1 MGILSLVLRPITRPQ
16 PEVGLITPAV
26 GAKPFLSVF
35 SNTRLGDL
43 TYKLKGANMEEDEI
57 PADKLVKTYI
67 KIRDAKSEL
76 VKQHEAELAKLE
88 EQMDVLS
95 KKMLDIC
102 KDNGADSIKTNAGTI
117 MRSVSTRYM
126 TNDWDSLYKFIKEHD
141 AIGLLAKFIHQ
152 GNMKQ
157 FIEENP
163 DVFPPGMLV
172 DSQYKIVVR
181 RSK

>member
-1 MGILSLVLRPITRPQ
+1 MGILSLVLRLITRPQ

-35 SNTRLGDL
+35 SNTRLGDP

>member
-35 SNTRLGDL
+35 SNTRLSDP

-57 PADKLVKTYI
+57 PADKLVKAYI
-67 KIRDAKSEL
+67 RIRDAKSEL

>member
-1 MGILSLVLRPITRPQ
+1 
-16 PEVGLITPAV
+16 
-26 GAKPFLSVF
+26 
-35 SNTRLGDL
+35 
-43 TYKLKGANMEEDEI
+43 MEEDEI
-57 PADKLVKTYI
+57 PAEKLAKIYI

-76 VKQHEAELAKLE
+76 VKKHDAEVAELEA
-88 EQMDVLS
+88 QMDILS

-102 KDNGADSIKTNAGTI
+102 KENGADSIKTSAGTI

-126 TNDWDSLYKFIKEHD
+126 TNDWDSLYTFIKEHD

-157 FIEENP
+157 FLEDNP

-172 DSQYKIVVR
+172 DSQYRIIVR

>member
-1 MGILSLVLRPITRPQ
+1 
-16 PEVGLITPAV
+16 
-26 GAKPFLSVF
+26 
-35 SNTRLGDL
+35 
-43 TYKLKGANMEEDEI
+43 
-57 PADKLVKTYI
+57 
-67 KIRDAKSEL
+67 
-76 VKQHEAELAKLE
+76 
-88 EQMDVLS
+88 MDVLS

-102 KDNGADSIKTNAGTI
+102 KDNGADSIKTSAGTI

>member
-1 MGILSLVLRPITRPQ
+1 
-16 PEVGLITPAV
+16 
-26 GAKPFLSVF
+26 
-35 SNTRLGDL
+35 
-43 TYKLKGANMEEDEI
+43 MEEENEI
-57 PADKLVKTYI
+57 PADKLVKAYI

-76 VKQHEAELAKLE
+76 VKQHEAEIAKLE

-95 KKMLDIC
+95 KKMLEIC
-102 KDNGADSIKTNAGTI
+102 KDNGADSIKTSAGTI

>member
-1 MGILSLVLRPITRPQ
+1 MEDVSDPPFR
-16 PEVGLITPAV
+16 AV
-26 GAKPFLSVF
+26 
-35 SNTRLGDL
+35 
-43 TYKLKGANMEEDEI
+43 
-57 PADKLVKTYI
+57 
-67 KIRDAKSEL
+67 
-76 VKQHEAELAKLE
+76 
-88 EQMDVLS
+88 
-95 KKMLDIC
+95 C
-102 KDNGADSIKTNAGTI
+102 KDNGADSIKTSAGTI

-126 TNDWDSLYKFIKEHD
+126 TNDWDSLYSFIKEHD

-157 FIEENP
+157 FLEDNP